1 MQQIQTKL
9 YIEKNFAA
17 LSKQN
22 EENAAEEEKK
32 ALHFSKHDKKHHTG
46 KEDEVEKKIIPR
58 HEVVRR
64 LRERNQP
71 IRLFGES
78 DVDSAKRLN
87 IIETSEPKEN
97 GMRNDFKTAMDK
109 SEQESLN
116 EIMNSIDAG
125 DSHSGCARTEVE
137 VKEEAID
144 FNEIL
149 ELSKNPR
156 ERINDSLLVLKYI
169 KFLVKRWGQDLN
181 NRSLDEKLT
190 VKGRIETALQSQTVA
205 YLKPLCRK
213 LKSKTIPEDII
224 DSLVRIFLSLIDRNY
239 IKANEYFLEM
249 AIGNGKFRGILGC
262 FFVI

>member
-1 MQQIQTKL
+1 MK
-9 YIEKNFAA
+9 
-17 LSKQN
+17 
-22 EENAAEEEKK
+22 
-32 ALHFSKHDKKHHTG
+32 
-46 KEDEVEKKIIPR
+46 
-58 HEVVRR
+58 
-64 LRERNQP
+64 ERNQP

-87 IIETSEPKEN
+87 IIETSEPKEL

-125 DSHSGCARTEVE
+125 DPHMGTSRTEVE

-149 ELSKNPR
+149 ELSKNAR

-169 KFLVKRWGQDLN
+169 KFIVKRWGQDLN

-190 VKGRIETALQSQTVA
+190 VKGRIETALHSQTVS

-213 LKSKTIPEDII
+213 LKSKTIPDDII
-224 DSLVRIFLSLIDRNY
+224 DSLVKIFLSLIDRNY

-249 AIGNGKFRGILGC
+249 AIGNGNFKTLFL
-262 FFVI
+262 F

>member
-1 MQQIQTKL
+1 MKFNKGI
-9 YIEKNFAA
+9 YI
-17 LSKQN
+17 SK
-22 EENAAEEEKK
+22 
-32 ALHFSKHDKKHHTG
+32 
-46 KEDEVEKKIIPR
+46 
-58 HEVVRR
+58 VVRR

-78 DVDSAKRLN
+78 DADSAKRLN

-125 DSHSGCARTEVE
+125 DSHSGGTRTEVE

-149 ELSKNPR
+149 ELSKNQR

-169 KFLVKRWGQDLN
+169 KFIVKRWGQDLN

-190 VKGRIETALQSQTVA
+190 VKGRIETALHSQTVA

-213 LKSKTIPEDII
+213 LKSKTIPDDII
-224 DSLVRIFLSLIDRNY
+224 DSLVKIFLSLIDRNY

-249 AIGNGKFRGILGC
+249 AIGNGNAKIEVTFKKSMNAI
-262 FFVI
+262 